1 MSGYR
6 IDTLFKPNLMMASMC
21 QDDKYYRQLYPTI
34 IADIEVSVDNFTTLT
49 PLDMLSLLQHT
60 LLSWSGRFALWI
72 TQLLINPSVK
82 IVYIHVLYR
91 CKRPLSLT

>member
-60 LLSWSGRFALWI
+60 LLSRSGRFALWI
-72 TQLLINPSVK
+72 TQLLFNPSVK
-82 IVYIHVLYR
+82 IVYIHVLYHVKDHYR
-91 CKRPLSLT
+91 

>member
-34 IADIEVSVDNFTTLT
+34 IADIEVSVENFTTLT
-49 PLDMLSLLQHT
+49 PSDTLSSLQH
-60 LLSWSGRFALWI
+60 RMI
-72 TQLLINPSVK
+72 CSV
-82 IVYIHVLYR
+82 HEAAPLYH
-91 CKRPLSLT
+91 